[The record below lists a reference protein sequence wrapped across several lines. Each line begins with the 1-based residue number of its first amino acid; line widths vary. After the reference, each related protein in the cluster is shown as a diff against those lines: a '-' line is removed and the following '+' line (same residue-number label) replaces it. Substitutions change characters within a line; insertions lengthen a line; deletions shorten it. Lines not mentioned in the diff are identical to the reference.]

1 MKLTRERKIIGAV
14 LVAALGFLAYDQ
26 LAGAGASSDA
36 AAGDAG
42 SLLLA
47 SSSGKPTGPG
57 GGDNTNDIS
66 LATRLSALAAKTGV
80 SATDQIRDAF
90 RPAEGWINKPVAAIA
105 LVPTV
110 SSADKFVAAHK
121 LIAISTNSAGGAVA
135 VVDGTLL
142 HIGGAIDGYRLM
154 RVDRQHAIFESPDG
168 GRAQLTL
175 ITTAPSG
182 SGASAAAR

>member
-26 LAGAGASSDA
+26 FAGAGASSDA
-36 AAGDAG
+36 AAADAG

-47 SSSGKPTGPG
+47 SSSGKPTWP

-105 LVPTV
+105 SAPTV

-182 SGASAAAR
+182 SGANAAAR